1 MSRSSISILWS
12 TPRTDELANLIVS
25 PVFMVQDANAG
36 VRAEFTNFG
45 DPKVVRYDL
54 VWEGGGW
61 RIDNISTGSWN
72 LRQIATAQD

>member
-1 MSRSSISILWS
+1 
-12 TPRTDELANLIVS
+12 
-25 PVFMVQDANAG
+25 MVQDANAG